1 MCITVFDIVLEGWNL
16 DTKDLTV
23 NTGKSQEGHKS
34 FNVFFWWRE
43 SWRERK
49 KKDFSTE
56 TLKKIKERKEMAT
69 SGQLWPTTRNTHPH
83 LNQI

>member
-23 NTGKSQEGHKS
+23 NTGKSQLRGTQEFQCVLLVARILK
-34 FNVFFWWRE
+34 RK
-43 SWRERK
+43 K

-69 SGQLWPTTRNTHPH
+69 SGQL
-83 LNQI
+83 